1 MTESFPAQCGEI
13 LGRIGLRVKHKRLT
27 AKLRQCDLAVSVGV
41 STPTISRVEAGESAV
56 ELGTFIQVLAH
67 LGMLEE
73 IFRPVDVTPPT
84 EFQRRVRL
92 KKPQAVG

>member
-27 AKLRQCDLAVSVGV
+27 AKLRQCDLALSVGV
-41 STPTISRVEAGESAV
+41 STPTVSRVEAGEQAV
-56 ELGTFIQVLAH
+56 ELGTFLRVLAH
-67 LGMLEE
+67 LGMLDEV
-73 IFRPVDVTPPT
+73 FRPMDPAPAA

-92 KKPQAVG
+92 KKPQVAS